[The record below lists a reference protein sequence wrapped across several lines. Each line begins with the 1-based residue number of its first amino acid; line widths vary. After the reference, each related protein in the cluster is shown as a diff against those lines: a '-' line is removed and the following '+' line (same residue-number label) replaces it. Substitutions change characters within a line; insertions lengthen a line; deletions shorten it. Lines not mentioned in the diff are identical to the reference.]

1 MKTDEWIIYLPYD
14 LLPIQWDDLK
24 RLEWFTDYAINEARE
39 LAEDWIIPCEWH
51 CELINGLESH
61 ELEFKV
67 KRFSNVPNMR
77 IGS

>member
-14 LLPIQWDDLK
+14 LLPIQWDDSK
-24 RLEWFTDYAINEARE
+24 RLEWFTDYAINEARD

-51 CELINGLESH
+51 CELISGLESH

-77 IGS
+77 IRP